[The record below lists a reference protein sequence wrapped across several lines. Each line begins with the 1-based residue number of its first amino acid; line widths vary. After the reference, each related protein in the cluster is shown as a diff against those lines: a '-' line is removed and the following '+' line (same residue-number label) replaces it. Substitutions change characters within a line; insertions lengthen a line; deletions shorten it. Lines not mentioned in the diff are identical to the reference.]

1 MFYPR
6 RLFLYNPPHAR
17 CPAGSGNFLCAVF
30 RCGFER
36 GSVCLCQAAWRAE
49 RNHSSAIFKAVR
61 QVLDALEG
69 RRLKEIVV
77 GSGPGAYGGIRVAL
91 AVADGLSLVHG
102 SRVAAFSSWNGLG
115 LHHGEA
121 CVMSDA
127 RRGGWTWGRL
137 ENGVLTDVPA
147 VLPAEQARVS
157 VAECDGKRR
166 AAVFS
171 TETADHLAAREMSGN
186 APVYPTAE
194 ALGAVWLSLA
204 EARREELLESP
215 AEPLYV
221 RAPHITRAKRPAWAV
236 KA

>member
-1 MFYPR
+1 MQDV
-6 RLFLYNPPHAR
+6 LLVLETSCVQSSVA
-17 CPAGSGNFLCAVF
+17 AWSGESL
-30 RCGFER
+30 
-36 GSVCLCQAAWRAE
+36 LCQAAWRAE

-147 VLPAEQARVS
+147 VLPAEQARAC
-157 VAECDGKRR
+157 VAECMGKGVPVFPRKRR
-166 AAVFS
+166 IIWPPGKCRGLS
-171 TETADHLAAREMSGN
+171 PCILLQRRSG
-186 APVYPTAE
+186 PCGCP
-194 ALGAVWLSLA
+194 W
-204 EARREELLESP
+204 RRP
-215 AEPLYV
+215 AEKNFWKV
-221 RAPHITRAKRPAWAV
+221 RRNRCM
-236 KA
+236 

>member
-1 MFYPR
+1 MQDV
-6 RLFLYNPPHAR
+6 LLVLETSCVQSSVA
-17 CPAGSGNFLCAVF
+17 AWSGESL
-30 RCGFER
+30 
-36 GSVCLCQAAWRAE
+36 LCQAAWRAE

-157 VAECDGKRR
+157 VAECMGKGVPVFPRKRR
-166 AAVFS
+166 IIWPPGKCRGLS
-171 TETADHLAAREMSGN
+171 PCILLQRRSG
-186 APVYPTAE
+186 PRGCP
-194 ALGAVWLSLA
+194 W
-204 EARREELLESP
+204 RRP
-215 AEPLYV
+215 AEKNFWKV
-221 RAPHITRAKRPAWAV
+221 RRNRCM
-236 KA
+236 

>member
-1 MFYPR
+1 MQDV
-6 RLFLYNPPHAR
+6 LLVLETSCVQSSVA
-17 CPAGSGNFLCAVF
+17 AWSGESL
-30 RCGFER
+30 
-36 GSVCLCQAAWRAE
+36 LCQAAWRAE

-69 RRLKEIVV
+69 RRLKEIVG

-115 LHHGEA
+115 LHHGES

-127 RRGGWTWGRL
+127 RRGGWTLGRL

-147 VLPAEQARVS
+147 VLPAEQARAC
-157 VAECDGKRR
+157 VAECMEKGVP
-166 AAVFS
+166 VFS
-171 TETADHLAAREMSGN
+171 TETAEHLAAREMSGIV
-186 APVYPTAE
+186 PVFPSAE
-194 ALGAVWLSLA
+194 ALGAAWLSLA

>member
-1 MFYPR
+1 MQDV
-6 RLFLYNPPHAR
+6 LLVLETSCVQSSVA
-17 CPAGSGNFLCAVF
+17 AWSGESL
-30 RCGFER
+30 
-36 GSVCLCQAAWRAE
+36 LCQAAWRAE

-115 LHHGEA
+115 LRHGEA

-147 VLPAEQARVS
+147 VLPAEQARAS
-157 VAECDGKRR
+157 VAECMGKGVP
-166 AAVFS
+166 VFS
-171 TETADHLAAREMSGN
+171 TETAEHLAAREMSGIV
-186 APVYPTAE
+186 PVYPSAE
-194 ALGAVWLSLA
+194 ALGAAWLSLA

>member
-1 MFYPR
+1 MQDVLLVLETSCVQSSAAAWSGE
-6 RLFLYNPPHAR
+6 RL
-17 CPAGSGNFLCAVF
+17 
-30 RCGFER
+30 
-36 GSVCLCQAAWRAE
+36 LCQTAWRAE

-77 GSGPGAYGGIRVAL
+77 GSGPGSYGGIRVAL

-102 SRVAAFSSWNGLG
+102 SRVAAFSSWNGLDL
-115 LHHGEA
+115 LHGKA

-127 RRGGWTWGRL
+127 RRGGWTWGKL

-147 VLPAEQARVS
+147 VLPAEQARAC
-157 VAECDGKRR
+157 VAECLEKGVP
-166 AAVFS
+166 VFS
-171 TETADHLAAREMSGN
+171 TETVEHLAAREMSGIV
-186 APVYPTAE
+186 PVCPSAG
-194 ALGAVWLSLA
+194 ALGAAWMA
-204 EARREELLESP
+204 QTEARREELLESP
-215 AEPLYV
+215 AEPLYI

>member
-1 MFYPR
+1 MQDV
-6 RLFLYNPPHAR
+6 LLVLETSCVQSSVA
-17 CPAGSGNFLCAVF
+17 AWSGESL
-30 RCGFER
+30 
-36 GSVCLCQAAWRAE
+36 LCQAAWRAE

-115 LHHGEA
+115 LHLGKA

-147 VLPAEQARVS
+147 VLPAEQARAS
-157 VAECDGKRR
+157 VAECMGKGVP
-166 AAVFS
+166 VFS
-171 TETADHLAAREMSGN
+171 TETADHLAAREMSGIV
-186 APVYPTAE
+186 PVYPSAE

>member
-30 RCGFER
+30 RCGLER
-36 GSVCLCQAAWRAE
+36 GKSAVPGGMESGAQPFLRYFQGGAA
-49 RNHSSAIFKAVR
+49 
-61 QVLDALEG
+61 
-69 RRLKEIVV
+69 
-77 GSGPGAYGGIRVAL
+77 GSGIRVAL
-91 AVADGLSLVHG
+91 AVADGLSRVHG

-147 VLPAEQARVS
+147 VLPAEQARAS
-157 VAECDGKRR
+157 VAECMGKGVP
-166 AAVFS
+166 VFS
-171 TETADHLAAREMSGN
+171 TETADHLAAREMSGIV
-186 APVYPTAE
+186 PVYPSAE

>member
-1 MFYPR
+1 MQDV
-6 RLFLYNPPHAR
+6 LLVLETSCVQSSVA
-17 CPAGSGNFLCAVF
+17 AWSGESL
-30 RCGFER
+30 
-36 GSVCLCQAAWRAE
+36 LCQAAWRAE

-115 LHHGEA
+115 LHHGGA

-147 VLPAEQARVS
+147 VLPAEQARAS
-157 VAECDGKRR
+157 VAECMGKGVP
-166 AAVFS
+166 VFS
-171 TETADHLAAREMSGN
+171 TETAEHLAAREMSGIV
-186 APVYPTAE
+186 PVYPSAE
-194 ALGAVWLSLA
+194 ALGAAWLSLA

>member
-1 MFYPR
+1 MQDV
-6 RLFLYNPPHAR
+6 LLVLETSCVQSSVA
-17 CPAGSGNFLCAVF
+17 AWSGESL
-30 RCGFER
+30 
-36 GSVCLCQAAWRAE
+36 LCQAAWRAE

-91 AVADGLSLVHG
+91 AVADGLSQVHG
-102 SRVAAFSSWNGLG
+102 SREAAFSSWNGLG

-147 VLPAEQARVS
+147 VLPAEQARAC
-157 VAECDGKRR
+157 VAECMEKGVP
-166 AAVFS
+166 VFS
-171 TETADHLAAREMSGN
+171 TETAEHLAAREMSGIV
-186 APVYPTAE
+186 PVFPSAE
-194 ALGAVWLSLA
+194 ALGAAWLSLA

>member
-1 MFYPR
+1 MHIGCACIILR
-6 RLFLYNPPHAR
+6 MQDVLLVLETSCAQSSAAAW
-17 CPAGSGNFLCAVF
+17 CGKKLLC
-30 RCGFER
+30 R
-36 GSVCLCQAAWRAE
+36 AAWRAE

-69 RRLKEIVV
+69 RRLKEVVV

-102 SRVAAFSSWNGLG
+102 SRVAAFPSWNGLG
-115 LHHGEA
+115 LHHEKA
-121 CVMSDA
+121 CIMSDA

-137 ENGVLTDVPA
+137 ENGILADVPE
-147 VLPAEQARVS
+147 VLPEERARIC
-157 VAECDGKRR
+157 VAECREKGVP
-166 AAVFS
+166 VFS
-171 TETADHLAAREMSGN
+171 TETAEHLLAREMPGIV
-186 APVYPTAE
+186 PVCPSAE
-194 ALGAVWLSLA
+194 ALGAAWLFLA

>member
-1 MFYPR
+1 MQDV
-6 RLFLYNPPHAR
+6 LLVLETSCVQSSVA
-17 CPAGSGNFLCAVF
+17 AWSGESL
-30 RCGFER
+30 
-36 GSVCLCQAAWRAE
+36 LCQAAWRAE

-147 VLPAEQARVS
+147 VLPAEQARAS
-157 VAECDGKRR
+157 VAECMGKGVPVFPRKRR
-166 AAVFS
+166 IIWPPGKCRGLS
-171 TETADHLAAREMSGN
+171 PCILLQRRSG
-186 APVYPTAE
+186 PCGCP
-194 ALGAVWLSLA
+194 W
-204 EARREELLESP
+204 RRP
-215 AEPLYV
+215 AEKNFWKV
-221 RAPHITRAKRPAWAV
+221 RRNRCM
-236 KA
+236 

>member
-1 MFYPR
+1 MQDV
-6 RLFLYNPPHAR
+6 LLVLETSCVQSSVA
-17 CPAGSGNFLCAVF
+17 AWSGESL
-30 RCGFER
+30 
-36 GSVCLCQAAWRAE
+36 LCQAAWRAE

-147 VLPAEQARVS
+147 VLPAEQARAC
-157 VAECDGKRR
+157 VAECMEKGVP
-166 AAVFS
+166 VFS
-171 TETADHLAAREMSGN
+171 TETAEHLAAREMSGIV
-186 APVYPTAE
+186 PVFP
-194 ALGAVWLSLA
+194 S
-204 EARREELLESP
+204 ARRSGPRGCPWRRP
-215 AEPLYV
+215 AEKNFWKV
-221 RAPHITRAKRPAWAV
+221 RRNRCM
-236 KA
+236 